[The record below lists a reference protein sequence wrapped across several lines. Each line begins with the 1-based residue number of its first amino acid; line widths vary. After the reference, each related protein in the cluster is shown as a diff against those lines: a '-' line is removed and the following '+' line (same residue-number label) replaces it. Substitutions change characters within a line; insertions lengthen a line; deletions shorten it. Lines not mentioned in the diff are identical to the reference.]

1 MSLLLRRYPYID
13 YLVTVHGLLE
23 RSSFYNYLH
32 TLGYTDDKLFNRE
45 TIINS
50 SYPIGVCIKDK
61 KLLIVESATI
71 CFLEQKNGRVISV
84 EEFKKINN

>member
-1 MSLLLRRYPYID
+1 MSSID

-32 TLGYTDDKLFNRE
+32 TLGYTDDKSFNRE

-50 SYPIGVCIKDK
+50 SCIY
-61 KLLIVESATI
+61 
-71 CFLEQKNGRVISV
+71 
-84 EEFKKINN
+84 

>member
-1 MSLLLRRYPYID
+1 MSYIS

-50 SYPIGVCIKDK
+50 SYPIGVSIKDK
-61 KLLIVESATI
+61 KILIIGSATI
-71 CFLEQKNGRVISV
+71 CFLNIKMV
-84 EEFKKINN
+84 EL